1 MGQVNKIS
9 SRHYTVIEFKKLN
22 YNAWNASMFSSN
34 LMIKSS
40 DYENLTLHNVNMNRF
55 LANSVYVYAKSR

>member
-1 MGQVNKIS
+1 MGEVNKIR

-22 YNAWNASMFSSN
+22 YNAWNAGMLSAN

-40 DYENLTLHNVNMNRF
+40 DYEN
-55 LANSVYVYAKSR
+55 

>member
-22 YNAWNASMFSSN
+22 YNAWNASMLSAN

-40 DYENLTLHNVNMNRF
+40 DYEN
-55 LANSVYVYAKSR
+55 